1 MHAGQYNN
9 QYSHVQA
16 SNYPP
21 APGPTR
27 SRSSPQYGHGYGYQP
42 LHGHPQ
48 EQGELHSYPRLIK
61 RF

>member
-48 EQGELHSYPRLIK
+48 EQGELHS
-61 RF
+61 